1 MVMRKLPRGEGGGEL
16 LPPPVQPQLNRRV
29 IGGKVMPLVTQVRS
43 YELITPLFG
52 GGVEPGETDPVTI
65 IRGPAIRGQLRFW
78 WRACRGGRFNGDLA
92 AMKDAEDKLWGVAS
106 TESKPM
112 PSQVE
117 IVVSTEQSGEDKPPF
132 EVVAGSM
139 DRRTGKPK
147 PKLKAN
153 ESVAPAYATFPLQP
167 SEKEMRAGGIGMQT
181 KTVRTKVRFTLKI
194 TCLEKQREEVEA
206 ALWAWETFGGIGA
219 RTRRG
224 FGALKLVSID
234 GRPVTLPGANEV
246 EAKIREGL
254 QKHVVSG
261 TWPASVP
268 HLSLNPHMKVTG
280 RRSDPNAAWEYLVK
294 CLRDFRQSRYPRAS
308 LKQPGRSQW
317 PEPDEIRRLTDRRW
331 DRHARPLSTVRKFPR
346 AAFGLPIVF
355 HFKDEKIGDP
365 YDTILQGRDYE
376 RLASPLILRPLACA
390 DGAVGLAVI
399 LEGTGVAVLPDGL
412 ILRKKEEA
420 DISWPV
426 EATIEAHEAQKIPP
440 LDGIPDVLQ
449 AFLKEL

>member
-1 MVMRKLPRGEGGGEL
+1 V
-16 LPPPVQPQLNRRV
+16 PPPVQPQLSRRV
-29 IGGKVMPLVTQVRS
+29 IGSQMVPLVTQIRS

-52 GGVEPGETDPVTI
+52 GGVEPGETDPVTV
-65 IRGPAIRGQLRFW
+65 IRGPEIRGQLRFW

-92 AMKDAEDKLWGVAS
+92 AMKEAEDELWGAAS
-106 TESKPM
+106 TERKPM

-117 IVVSTEQSGEDKPPF
+117 IMISIEQSGESKHPF
-132 EVVAGSM
+132 EVVAGLV
-139 DRRTGKPK
+139 DGRKDQPK
-147 PKLKAN
+147 PKVKAN
-153 ESVAPAYATFPLQP
+153 EIVAPAYAAFPLQP

-181 KTVRTKVRFTLKI
+181 KTVRTKVCFTLKI
-194 TCLEKQREEVEA
+194 TYPEKRREEVEA

-224 FGALKLVSID
+224 FGASKLVSVD
-234 GRPVTLPGANEV
+234 GKPVTPSRANEV
-246 EAKIREGL
+246 EAKIRKGL

-268 HLSLNPHMKVTG
+268 HLSLNPRMKVTG
-280 RRSDPNAAWEYLVK
+280 RRSDPIAAWEYLVK
-294 CLRDFRQSRYPRAS
+294 CLRDFRQSRYPGAS
-308 LKQPGRSQW
+308 PRQPGRSQW
-317 PEPDEIRRLTDRRW
+317 PEPDEIRRLTDRRC
-331 DRHARPLSTVRKFPR
+331 DRHARSLSTVRKFPR

-390 DGAVGLAVI
+390 DGAVGLAVV
-399 LEGTGVAVLPDGL
+399 LEGTGVTVLPDSL
-412 ILRKKEEA
+412 ILRKKEEV

-426 EATIEAHEAQKIPP
+426 EAAIEAQEAQELSP
-440 LDGIPDVLQ
+440 LNGIPDVLQ
-449 AFLKEL
+449 AFLKKL

>member
-29 IGGKVMPLVTQVRS
+29 IGGKVVPLVTQVRS

-92 AMKDAEDKLWGVAS
+92 AMKDAEDKLWGAAS
-106 TESKPM
+106 TERKSM
-112 PSQVE
+112 PSQVQITVE
-117 IVVSTEQSGEDKPPF
+117 VTNRGWEEQPF
-132 EVVAGSM
+132 E
-139 DRRTGKPK
+139 RRARPSSGWRD
-147 PKLKAN
+147 L
-153 ESVAPAYATFPLQP
+153 AYAAFPLQGKDEEAP
-167 SEKEMRAGGIGMQT
+167 G
-181 KTVRTKVRFTLKI
+181 KVRVGVTFTLLLTYPKS
-194 TCLEKQREEVEA
+194 QQEEIQAEIEA

-224 FGALKLVSID
+224 FGALKLVSVD
-234 GRPVTLPGANEV
+234 GRPVTPPGVDEV
-246 EAKIREGL
+246 EAKIHEGL

-261 TWPASVP
+261 TWPAGVP
-268 HLSLNPHMKVTG
+268 HLCLNPRMKVTG
-280 RRSDPNAAWEYLVK
+280 RYSDPKAAWEYLVK
-294 CLRDFRQSRYPRAS
+294 CIRDFRQSRPGASPR
-308 LKQPGRSQW
+308 QPGRSRW
-317 PEPDEIRRLTDRRW
+317 PEPDEIRRLTDCRC
-331 DRHARPLSTVRKFPR
+331 DRHAKPLSTVRKFPR

>member
-1 MVMRKLPRGEGGGEL
+1 MRRVPTDENGREL
-16 LPPPVQPQLNRRV
+16 VPPPVQPQLNQRV
-29 IGGKVMPLVTQVRS
+29 IGNKVVPLVTQVRS

-52 GGVEPGETDPVTI
+52 GGVEPGEADPVMV
-65 IRGPAIRGQLRFW
+65 IRGPEIRGQLRFW

-92 AMKDAEDKLWGVAS
+92 AMKEAEDKLWGAAG
-106 TESKPM
+106 TERKPM

-117 IVVSTEQSGEDKPPF
+117 IMVSIEQSGESEHPF
-132 EVVAGSM
+132 EVVAGST
-139 DRRTGKPK
+139 DGRKGQPK

-153 ESVAPAYATFPLQP
+153 EIVAPAYAAFPLQP

-181 KTVRTKVRFTLKI
+181 KTVRTKVHFTLKI
-194 TCLEKQREEVEA
+194 TYPEKRREEVEA

-224 FGALKLVSID
+224 FGALKLVSVD
-234 GRPVTLPGANEV
+234 GRPVTPPGVGEV

-254 QKHVVSG
+254 QKYVVNG
-261 TWPASVP
+261 TWPAGVP
-268 HLSLNPHMKVTG
+268 HLCLNPRIKVTG
-280 RRSDPNAAWEYLVK
+280 AYSDPKDAWEYLVK
-294 CLRDFRQSRYPRAS
+294 CLRNFRQSRYPGAS
-308 LKQPGRSQW
+308 PKQPGRSRW
-317 PEPDEIRRLTDRRW
+317 PEPDEIRRLTGRRCP
-331 DRHARPLSTVRKFPR
+331 RHAKPLSTVKKFPR

-365 YDTILQGRDYE
+365 YDTTLQGRDYE

-399 LEGTGVAVLPDGL
+399 LEGTGVMALPDGL
-412 ILRKKEEA
+412 VLGKKEDP

-426 EATIEAHEAQKIPP
+426 NAELDPQEAQQIPP
-440 LDGIPDVLQ
+440 LNGNPDVLK
-449 AFLKEL
+449 AFLNTL